1 MLHDYSP
8 QLVTPPLWPWRHG
21 HFGTNWLPI
30 SWHKLL
36 LRDGGQLT
44 LTMTIFNIPLDL
56 EAASQPRNEPRYSR
70 PRPSPSRLVA
80 REAVCAPSAS
90 ERQVLDV
97 ELRITSRQPPPP
109 PPAAP
114 PPAASVQDGEDDEGG
129 EVGGLDLGPAHT
141 QTQVVLEA
149 QAGDTVAKLSK
160 PVWPKSSPTIPS
172 SLFKNDFQTKVKQFC
187 HSTGQESCHTIFS
200 VDVYNKGLRT
210 YGCNT

>member
-1 MLHDYSP
+1 
-8 QLVTPPLWPWRHG
+8 
-21 HFGTNWLPI
+21 
-30 SWHKLL
+30 
-36 LRDGGQLT
+36 
-44 LTMTIFNIPLDL
+44 MTIFNIPLDL

-70 PRPSPSRLVA
+70 PRPSPSRLAA
-80 REAVCAPSAS
+80 REAGTAASAS

-114 PPAASVQDGEDDEGG
+114 PPAAAVHDGEAGGG
-129 EVGGLDLGPAHT
+129 EGGLDLGPAHT

-149 QAGDTVAKLSK
+149 QDGDTVLAKLSK

-187 HSTGQESCHTIFS
+187 YRTRKLSIIFS
-200 VDVYNKGLRT
+200 SMLL
-210 YGCNT
+210 